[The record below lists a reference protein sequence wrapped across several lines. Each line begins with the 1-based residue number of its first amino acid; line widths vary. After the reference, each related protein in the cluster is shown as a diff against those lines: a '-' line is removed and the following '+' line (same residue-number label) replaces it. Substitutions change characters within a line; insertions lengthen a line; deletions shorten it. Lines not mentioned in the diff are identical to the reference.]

1 MRQIKE
7 IIIHC
12 SATPEGRDWTIK
24 DIERD
29 HKAKGYKKVGYH
41 YVVCLDGT
49 IEKGREEKEIGAH
62 CKGHNAHSIGI
73 CYIGGCDS
81 EMRAKD
87 TRTDEQK
94 TSLVKLIQ
102 GLKLRYPGI
111 LVHGH
116 NKYANKDCPC
126 FAVEEWLKEEG
137 L

>member
-41 YVVCLDGT
+41 YVVCLDGS

-102 GLKLRYPGI
+102 GLKLHYPGI

-126 FAVEEWLKEEG
+126 FGVEEWLKEEG

>member
-12 SATPEGRDWTIK
+12 SATPEGRNWTIK

-41 YVVCLDGT
+41 YVICLDGT
-49 IEKGREEKEIGAH
+49 VQAGRAENEIGAH

-73 CYIGGCDS
+73 CYIGGLD
-81 EMRAKD
+81 EKMQTKD
-87 TRTDEQK
+87 TRTVAQK
-94 TSLVKLIQ
+94 TALVKLVKS
-102 GLKLRYPGI
+102 LKTRYSG
-111 LVHGH
+111 VVVCGH
-116 NKYANKDCPC
+116 NAYANKDCPC
-126 FAVEEWLKEEG
+126 FGVEEWLKEEG

>member
-12 SATPEGRDWTIK
+12 SATPEERDWTIK

-41 YVVCLDGT
+41 YVICLDGT
-49 IEKGREEKEIGAH
+49 VQTGREEKEIGAH

-73 CYIGGCDS
+73 CYIGGLDKK
-81 EMRAKD
+81 MRAKD
-87 TRTDEQK
+87 TRTEEQK
-94 TSLVKLIQ
+94 TALVKLVRS
-102 GLKLRYPGI
+102 LKTRYSG
-111 LVHGH
+111 VVVRGH
-116 NKYANKDCPC
+116 NAYANKDCPC
-126 FAVEEWLKEEG
+126 FDVEKWIKEEG

>member
-49 IEKGREEKEIGAH
+49 IEKGREEHEVGAH
-62 CKGHNAHSIGI
+62 CRGHNGNSIGI
-73 CYIGGCDS
+73 CYIGGLDKK
-81 EMRAKD
+81 MRAKD
-87 TRTDEQK
+87 TRTIEQRA
-94 TSLVKLIQ
+94 SLAKLVMC
-102 GLKLRYPGI
+102 LKLRYPG
-111 LVHGH
+111 VVVRGH
-116 NKYANKDCPC
+116 NNYASKDCPC
-126 FAVEEWLKEEG
+126 FNVQQWLEEENL
-137 L
+137 